1 MANPA
6 KTTREPD
13 EMSWGG
19 RNPGNMQ
26 RILQENWWV
35 IALRGILGIV
45 FGLIALFL
53 PGVTILSI
61 VLVFAAYM
69 LVDGAFSVAGAIRSR
84 NRNRQWG
91 WLVLNGVISIIT
103 AVLAYLWPV
112 ITALAF
118 VLLLAAWSIV
128 GGAVQ
133 LAAGFRVNKG
143 QRGRGWLIVGGIV
156 SILFGALLI
165 ISPLL
170 GAIVLVWWLGA
181 YILVSS
187 ILLLIIAFSVKSNAP
202 RRDTGEGAGSTA
214 SRRTG

>member
-1 MANPA
+1 MATPA

-13 EMSWGG
+13 EMSRGG
-19 RNPGNMQ
+19 RNPGSMQ

-61 VLVFAAYM
+61 VLVFSAYM

-84 NRNRQWG
+84 NKNEQWG
-91 WLVLNGVISIIT
+91 WLLLNGVVSIIT

-118 VLLLAAWSIV
+118 VLLIAVWSII

-133 LAAGFRVNKG
+133 LAAGFRMNREE
-143 QRGRGWLIVGGIV
+143 RGRGWLIFGGIL
-156 SILFGALLI
+156 SILFGALLV

-170 GAIVLVWWLGA
+170 GAIVLTWWLGA

-214 SRRTG
+214 PRRTG

>member
-1 MANPA
+1 MATA
-6 KTTREPD
+6 ARTTREPD
-13 EMSWGG
+13 EMFGG
-19 RNPGNMQ
+19 GSNPGNMQ

-84 NRNRQWG
+84 NKNEQWG
-91 WLVLNGVISIIT
+91 WVLLNGVISIIT

-118 VLLLAAWSIV
+118 VLLVAIWSIV

-133 LAAGFRVNKG
+133 LAAGFRMNSG
-143 QRGRGWLIVGGIV
+143 ERGRGWLIFGGIL
-156 SILFGALLI
+156 SILFGALLV

-170 GAIVLVWWLGA
+170 GAIVLTWWLGA

-202 RRDTGEGAGSTA
+202 RRDTGEGTGSA
-214 SRRTG
+214 APRRTG